1 MAVKKKAPVKKKATA
16 KKAAPKKVAK
26 KAVAKKKAP
35 AKRAA
40 KKAVAKKK
48 AAPKKVAK
56 KAVAKKKAPAK
67 KIAKKSTAKKVAK
80 KAPAKRVAK
89 KAPAKRAAASTF
101 VVPPVPNGSS
111 RPSVNVSTTPVAPVK
126 AQTATKPSAAP
137 RQGSSKGVLIAVL
150 LGVVVLAAIVIAG
163 QSKDSD
169 DAPVTPAPTMS
180 AAPTESTE
188 PTPESTEAAVA
199 SGDAPTKFIGNWKSG
214 SDTVMV
220 LSWAAPAGDVTGYKV
235 EISYNGG
242 SWSELAALPA
252 TALSQEVSKVSSDTY
267 TSFRVSA
274 IYSDGS
280 MGTAKAFGF
289 KGEFK

>member
-1 MAVKKKAPVKKKATA
+1 LIDYRYRKEIIVAVKKKTTAKKTTA

-26 KAVAKKKAP
+26 KAVAKKKSP
-35 AKRAA
+35 AKKTTA
-40 KKAVAKKK
+40 KKA
-48 AAPKKVAK
+48 VAK
-56 KAVAKKKAPAK
+56 KAVAKKKT
-67 KIAKKSTAKKVAK
+67 TAKKVAK
-80 KAPAKRVAK
+80 KAPAKR
-89 KAPAKRAAASTF
+89 AAASSI
-101 VVPPVPNGSS
+101 VIPPVPNSS
-111 RPSVNVSTTPVAPVK
+111 TRPAVNVSTTPVAPAPVK
-126 AQTATKPSAAP
+126 SQPATKPSAAP

-169 DAPVTPAPTMS
+169 DAPATPAPAISASPTES
-180 AAPTESTE
+180 AAPTAE
-188 PTPESTEAAVA
+188 PTPASTEAAMA
-199 SGDAPTKFIGNWKSG
+199 TGDAPTKFIGNWKSG
-214 SDTVMV
+214 SDSVMV
-220 LSWAAPAGDVTGYKV
+220 LSWVAPAGDVTGYKV

-252 TALSQEVSKVSSDTY
+252 TALSQEVTKVSSNTY